1 MPSAARLNSS
11 SALYH
16 GYYTEVHT
24 KAADGN
30 ARESRETAG
39 GTGILK
45 HTSAR
50 MNYISA

>member
-1 MPSAARLNSS
+1 MPNAARLNSS

-16 GYYTEVHT
+16 GYYTEAHT

-30 ARESRETAG
+30 ARENRETAG
-39 GTGILK
+39 GTGIPK

-50 MNYISA
+50 LNCINA